1 MKSSMVITERV
12 CVIYG
17 DFVLHKKKKKEKKGG
32 KKEQQTNSKQPV
44 DLHQE
49 AALGGD
55 KRLASSSEKP
65 GNFLGF
71 TSLCQLPSPTF
82 IELA

>member
-1 MKSSMVITERV
+1 MAILSFI
-12 CVIYG
+12 
-17 DFVLHKKKKKEKKGG
+17 KKKKEKKGG

-55 KRLASSSEKP
+55 KRLASSEKP